1 MTANSFCTLV
11 YAFLVYQPQA
21 LLILVRAAE
30 RQQSA
35 LPLRRGFFPEVIAD
49 LLHQGGRQR

>member
-1 MTANSFCTLV
+1 MSANSFRTLV